1 MWNYEKRLE
10 YPVNITNPN
19 PEMAKLI
26 ISQFGGPDCGRLY
39 IYRKMWLYFD
49 WTWLFGIAVFGRRC
63 YS

>member
-26 ISQFGGPDCGRLY
+26 ISQFGGPNRGGLY
-39 IYRKMWLYFD
+39 KSAISAAC
-49 WTWLFGIAVFGRRC
+49 LFGIAVFGRRC

>member
-26 ISQFGGPDCGRLY
+26 ISQFGGPDRGRLY
-39 IYRKMWLYFD
+39 RQALSGGMSVWDCSFRA
-49 WTWLFGIAVFGRRC
+49 AVL
-63 YS
+63 